1 MFLVDLGM
9 TTNEAFEQII
19 EDRGRLKKIGINQS
33 TIRSLRKRFYEKK
46 LTIDKMEEL
55 LLMAGAKVKQEKLWK
70 L

>member
-1 MFLVDLGM
+1 M

-19 EDRGRLKKIGINQS
+19 EDRSRLKKIGINQS

-55 LLMAGAKVKQEKLWK
+55 LIMAGAKVKQEKEWK
-70 L
+70 I